1 MMEQSMKH
9 TLHKQA
15 QQWVL
20 EAGQLIKEKMD
31 EPLEIMTKSSPK
43 DLVTKMDK
51 AVESFFLERIRENYP
66 SHKVLGEEGIGEA
79 VSETKGTVWIIDP
92 IDGTMNFV
100 HQKSNFAI
108 SIGIIHDGIAEIGII
123 YNVMEDTLY
132 HAKRGEG
139 AFKGDFQLPM
149 LPEKT
154 LDQSIIELNH
164 FWLCPNR
171 RVNEEKLQQLVYRA
185 MGTRAYGSAALEL
198 AFLAEG
204 ITDAYLTFS
213 LQPWDYAGGF
223 VLLQEVG
230 GKLTDATGESVD
242 FLNKTTVVAANSS
255 IHQELIQDYIE
266 LK

>member
-1 MMEQSMKH
+1 MMEQTMKH
-9 TLHKQA
+9 TLYQQA
-15 QQWVL
+15 QQWIL
-20 EAGQLIKEKMD
+20 EAGRLIKEKMD

-51 AVESFFLERIRENYP
+51 AVETFFLTKIGETYP
-66 SHKVLGEEGIGEA
+66 SHKVLGEEGIGKA

-108 SIGIIHDGIAEIGII
+108 SIGIVHEGVAEIGFV

-132 HAKRGEG
+132 HAMRNEG
-139 AFKGDFQLPM
+139 AYKGKRKLPM

-223 VLLQEVG
+223 VILREVG
-230 GKLTDATGESVD
+230 GKLTDAIGEPVD
-242 FLNKTTVVAANSS
+242 FLNRTTVVAANSS
-255 IHQELIQDYIE
+255 IHQELIDDYIE